1 MRVLVISAHP
11 DDETLGCG
19 GTMLKH
25 AAAGDELTWAIV
37 TQAHEPQWSSETIA
51 LKALEVDRVAEAY
64 GVARHVRLGFPSSRL
79 DVTPRAEVM
88 AAMGEVV
95 EQARPEHV
103 YVVHA
108 GDVHGD
114 HADVFEATL
123 AVLKAFRMAALGVR
137 RVLAYETLS
146 STEAAPPSLGR
157 AFLPT
162 VFSDVSD
169 VLERKLEIMA
179 LYVSE
184 AQADP
189 LPRGPEAIRALA
201 RFRGAT
207 VGVRYAE
214 AFGLVRE
221 LV

>member
-1 MRVLVISAHP
+1 MRVLVICAHP

-25 AAAGDELTWAIV
+25 VAAGDELTWAIA
-37 TQAHEPQWSSETIA
+37 TQAHEPQWSRETIE
-51 LKALEVDRVAEAY
+51 LKAVEVDRVAEAY

-79 DVTPRAEVM
+79 DVTPRSELM
-88 AAMGEVV
+88 AAVGGVV
-95 EQARPEHV
+95 EQARPELV
-103 YVVHA
+103 YVVHP

-123 AVLKAFRMAALGVR
+123 GVLKAFRMGTLGVR

-146 STEAAPPSLGR
+146 STDAAPPSPAR

-169 VLERKLEIMA
+169 RLERKLEIMA
-179 LYVSE
+179 FYESE
-184 AQADP
+184 AQPDP

-201 RFRGAT
+201 RLRGAT

-214 AFGLVRE
+214 AFTLVRE